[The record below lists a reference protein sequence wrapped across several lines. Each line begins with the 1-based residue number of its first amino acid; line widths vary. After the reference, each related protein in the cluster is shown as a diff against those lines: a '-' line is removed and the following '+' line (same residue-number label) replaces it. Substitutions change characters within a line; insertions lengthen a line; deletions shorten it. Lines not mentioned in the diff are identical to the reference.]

1 MGNGSPMSL
10 GMSFG
15 ANGDLLR
22 SFKGGMSYRQGN
34 GGFGSLRGGMG
45 SFVGSKIPKDESV
58 QSCSSYSASSS
69 RKLE

>member
-22 SFKGGMSYRQGN
+22 SFKGGMSYRPGN
-34 GGFGSLRGGMG
+34 GGFGSFRGGVG
-45 SFVGSKIPKDESV
+45 SFINSRIQKDE
-58 QSCSSYSASSS
+58 
-69 RKLE
+69 

>member
-22 SFKGGMSYRQGN
+22 SWKGMSYRQGN
-34 GGFGSLRGGMG
+34 GGFGSFRGGMG
-45 SFVGSKIPKDESV
+45 SYIGNRIPKDE
-58 QSCSSYSASSS
+58 
-69 RKLE
+69 

>member
-22 SFKGGMSYRQGN
+22 SFKGGMSFRQGN
-34 GGFGSLRGGMG
+34 AGFGSLRGGMG
-45 SFVGSKIPKDESV
+45 SFVGSKIPKDE
-58 QSCSSYSASSS
+58 
-69 RKLE
+69 